1 MTPSVLSAMF
11 RVRNGRLTMKR
22 NMELIKRIMC
32 IAERDA
38 SVENPID
45 IEVHYCFQI
54 GLSG

>member
-1 MTPSVLSAMF
+1 
-11 RVRNGRLTMKR
+11 MKR

-32 IAERDA
+32 IVERDA

-45 IEVHYCFQI
+45 IEVHRCFQI